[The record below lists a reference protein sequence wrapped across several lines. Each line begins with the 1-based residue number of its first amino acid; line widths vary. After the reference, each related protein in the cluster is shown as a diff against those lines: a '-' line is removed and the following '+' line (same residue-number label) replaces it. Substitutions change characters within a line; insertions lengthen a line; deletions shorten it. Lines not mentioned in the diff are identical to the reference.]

1 MTYAQSLTCRESP
14 EWLVEGSDPRFV
26 IAGFGK
32 FGRLALERLRAAFPQ
47 SRIIVLEQGAGISEW
62 KFSTHVRAIEGD
74 AVSLLSDT
82 SLFRAEDLIIPMVPF
97 NLAASYVLAGHPDSQ
112 ETAIPED
119 MIALLPNPLRLDAS
133 NVVCSRADFVCPD
146 DCPEGELCTVT
157 GKPREPL
164 YDLLGRLDVDGYGML
179 VQKSSQIL
187 PGVGGYPLADLR
199 EIAGLV
205 RKGRSVVATSCKCHA
220 ILTAI
225 MK

>member
-14 EWLVEGSDPRFV
+14 EWLVEGSDTRFV

-32 FGRLALERLRAAFPQ
+32 FGRLALERLQAAFPQ
-47 SRIIVLEQGAGISEW
+47 SRIIVLERGVEISER
-62 KFSTHVRAIEGD
+62 KFSTHVHAIEGD
-74 AVSLLSDT
+74 AVSLLTDS
-82 SLFRAEDLIIPMVPF
+82 SLFHAEDLIIPMVPF
-97 NLAASYVLAGHPDSQ
+97 NLAASYVLASHPNSQ
-112 ETAIPED
+112 ETAIHED
-119 MIALLPNPLRLDAS
+119 TIALLPNPLRLDAS

-164 YDLLGRLDVDGYGML
+164 YDLLGRLDIDGYRML

-187 PGVGGYPLADLR
+187 PGVGGYPLADLDELSR
-199 EIAGLV
+199 LV
-205 RKGRSVVATSCKCHA
+205 EKGRSIVATSCKCHA

-225 MK
+225 IK